1 MHTLTQTQTLPV
13 AREKLW
19 AFISVPQNLN
29 EITPPQ
35 MAFKIVGELPNS
47 AYAGLLLEYKVK
59 IPVLGWT
66 SWLTEI
72 KYVKAGFSFMDEQ
85 RVGPYKLWLHTHTLE
100 EVEEGTK
107 MTDEIRYQMPF
118 GIFGTI
124 AHFLFVKRTLQQ
136 IFQYRREKLDE
147 LYPL

>member
-1 MHTLTQTQTLPV
+1 
-13 AREKLW
+13 
-19 AFISVPQNLN
+19 
-29 EITPPQ
+29 
-35 MAFKIVGELPNS
+35 VGELPSS

-72 KYVKAGFSFMDEQ
+72 KYVKEGFSFMDEQ

-118 GIFGTI
+118 GILGTI